1 MMDKNVANDD
11 GDSSKLDVTT
21 TAEHRKRNLRWQK
34 IHVVFLMIAFLCSLA
49 GILAFG
55 LVVKNFEAFCP
66 LFASNISVRL
76 DDDGKA
82 YVFDDWNSTWGSKA
96 TCDYCLFTTEE
107 KNHGQNTDEHSARP
121 CLFLLF
127 PRPVQQSHVRSP

>member
-96 TCDYCLFTTEE
+96 TCDYCLFTTVASFVYAFLWLWIFCSFSKTMEAI
-107 KNHGQNTDEHSARP
+107 SAK
-121 CLFLLF
+121 
-127 PRPVQQSHVRSP
+127 